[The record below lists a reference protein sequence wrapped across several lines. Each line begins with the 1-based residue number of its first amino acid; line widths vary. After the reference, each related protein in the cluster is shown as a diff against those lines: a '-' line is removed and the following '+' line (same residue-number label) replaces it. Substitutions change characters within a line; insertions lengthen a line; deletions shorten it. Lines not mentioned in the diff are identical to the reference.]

1 MAVNFS
7 QWMPFHCHCR
17 SICVEKILRIV
28 EDKENAKDYIYIY
41 IYWMIEWWER
51 VRDFGVFFIGKINLM
66 FFVLFF
72 NLLF

>member
-41 IYWMIEWWER
+41 IYWMIEWWES
-51 VRDFGVFFIGKINLM
+51 
-66 FFVLFF
+66 
-72 NLLF
+72 

>member
-1 MAVNFS
+1 MAMAVNFS

-41 IYWMIEWWER
+41 IYILDDWMVGELETL
-51 VRDFGVFFIGKINLM
+51 GFF
-66 FFVLFF
+66 
-72 NLLF
+72 LLEKSI